1 MRSIIPLIIGLVVG
15 VAGAILFSQSM
26 PPQEGS
32 AEERVGKLEAE
43 LKSAHNRVA
52 SLEGGNSD
60 SRRRPGQNVTD
71 RLRSIAEN
79 LRDGKPVSPDDVF
92 RATQPLIRD
101 LAPLFDRIRIR
112 ELQRQTDTKAG
123 ELARKYSLNPA
134 QQESL
139 KEWLDQ
145 NATDEAKRYS
155 DLISQDGT
163 RLEDLAKASTDAKV
177 ENGLEK
183 FMERTLSADKLAAFK
198 SDQMLEKIEKVQQEA
213 DMKVTRLDGIVALD
227 ETQRGQVFG
236 VMARGAKDFDP
247 TMKFE
252 GLGTDTLNT
261 RASKQDAIL
270 AILTPEQRV
279 VYQAEQTKRRAE
291 VQKELEA
298 IGLTLPA
305 DSTQHDLLDF

>member
-1 MRSIIPLIIGLVVG
+1 M
-15 VAGAILFSQSM
+15 AG
-26 PPQEGS
+26 P
-32 AEERVGKLEAE
+32 
-43 LKSAHNRVA
+43 
-52 SLEGGNSD
+52 
-60 SRRRPGQNVTD
+60 
-71 RLRSIAEN
+71 
-79 LRDGKPVSPDDVF
+79 
-92 RATQPLIRD
+92 
-101 LAPLFDRIRIR
+101 
-112 ELQRQTDTKAG
+112 
-123 ELARKYSLNPA
+123 
-134 QQESL
+134 
-139 KEWLDQ
+139 
-145 NATDEAKRYS
+145 
-155 DLISQDGT
+155 DGT

-198 SDQMLEKIEKVQQEA
+198 SDQMLEKVEKVQQEA